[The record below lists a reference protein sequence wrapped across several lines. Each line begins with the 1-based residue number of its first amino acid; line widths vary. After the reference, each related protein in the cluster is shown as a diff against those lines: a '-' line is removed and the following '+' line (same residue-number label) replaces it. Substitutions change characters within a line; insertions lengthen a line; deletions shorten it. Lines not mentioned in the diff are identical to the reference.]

1 MPKKNDESFADFKA
15 RVIDN
20 VSDSFCAAKWLN
32 ATIWLGNGQTTSCHH
47 PLGHQIDAAEL
58 VDNPTAIHNTPHKKY
73 MRKLMQE
80 GQRPQEC
87 EYCWKIEDLGRNSIS
102 DRVYKTAVFKEEDI
116 IEAAYSDWQT
126 NTMLKT
132 LEISFDRTCNFACS
146 YCNPSFSTTWV
157 KDIKRYGPYRNIDGD
172 ARSHFINAADHA
184 QPIPN
189 DENPYVQAF
198 WRWWEQGL
206 ADNLEEIRITGG
218 EPLMAPGVWKLFDW
232 FKENPERAKNR
243 PNGGVLRYA
252 INSNLVPK
260 DDIMDKLIEYSHYVP
275 HLEIYTSAE
284 SYGKHSEYIRDG
296 FVWDKW
302 LQNLTRLH
310 TEGNVKKT
318 HLMMTINSLCLA
330 SITEFMD
337 EILAFKRRHNT
348 VYPTMSLNILR
359 FPSFQSCAMLPVSIR
374 QKYRDKLQNWLDE
387 QIARDEKVIMTPG
400 SNNGWPILTPIER
413 EQTQRLIDYLDVIK
427 TPHKNVIN
435 MPQQQLDFKQFYT
448 QYDVRRGKDF
458 RSTFPSEFVEW
469 FDSIDARVPT
479 KDEILSGNYSDETG
493 HIPDHPPED
502 PSKEVFVNPD
512 LDKQKVSTKP
522 RTIWSAARGE

>member
-1 MPKKNDESFADFKA
+1 MPKKHDESFADYKK
-15 RVIDN
+15 RIIDTT
-20 VSDSFCAAKWLN
+20 SDSFCAAKWLN

-58 VDNPTAIHNTPHKKY
+58 EHNPTAIHNTPHKKY

-87 EYCWKIEDLGRNSIS
+87 EYCWKIEDIGRDNIS
-102 DRVYKTAVFKEEDI
+102 DRVYKTAVFKDKHI
-116 IEAAYSDWQT
+116 IEAANSDWQT
-126 NTMLKT
+126 DTMLRT

-157 KDIKRYGPYRNIDGD
+157 KDIKKFGPYRNIDGD

-184 QPIPN
+184 IPIP
-189 DENPYVQAF
+189 DEENPYIKAF
-198 WRWWEQGL
+198 WRWWEEGL

-218 EPLMAPGVWKLFDW
+218 EPLMAPGVWKLFEW
-232 FKENPERAKNR
+232 FRNNQERATNR
-243 PNGGVLRYA
+243 TDGEVLRYA

-260 DDIMDKLIEYSHYVP
+260 DEIMDKFIEYSKFVP
-275 HLEIYTSAE
+275 HLEVYTSAE
-284 SYGKHSEYIRDG
+284 SVGEHGEYIRDG
-296 FVWDKW
+296 FIWDKW
-302 LQNLTRLH
+302 LHNLTRLH

-318 HLMMTINSLCLA
+318 HVMMTINSLCLA

-337 EILAFKRRHNT
+337 EILAFKKRHNT

-359 FPSFQSCAMLPVSIR
+359 FPSFQSCAMLPTEIR
-374 QKYRDKLQNWLDE
+374 QKYKNKLQAWLDE
-387 QIARDEKVIMTPG
+387 QIAKDEKVNMSGP
-400 SNNGWPILTPIER
+400 NGWPILTPIER

-427 TPHKNVIN
+427 TPHKNVID
-435 MPQQQLDFKQFYT
+435 MAQQHLDFKNFYT

-458 RSTFPSEFVEW
+458 RATFPQEFVEW
-469 FDSIDARVPT
+469 FDSIDTPVPT
-479 KDEILSGNYSDETG
+479 REEILSGTYSDETG

-502 PSKEVFVNPD
+502 PSKEVFINPD
-512 LDKQKVSTKP
+512 LETQKVSPKP
-522 RTIWSAARGE
+522 RTIWSIAKG